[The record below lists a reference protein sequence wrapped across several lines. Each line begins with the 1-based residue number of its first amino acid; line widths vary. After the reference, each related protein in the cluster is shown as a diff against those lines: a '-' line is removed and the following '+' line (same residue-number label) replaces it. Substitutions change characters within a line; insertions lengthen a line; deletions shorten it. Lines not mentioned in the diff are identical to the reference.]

1 VRVCGGIEGGQK
13 GLGRFTLSPTA
24 PIDRNDGQ
32 SASPKKSLYIF
43 AFTSATY
50 TRSLTAEVKEIVSM
64 GFVIWTQKQIV
75 LNYQG
80 LPRMLK
86 VCNGISLSLGALRWK
101 IKRFRDDE
109 QPDNFKKQ

>member
-13 GLGRFTLSPTA
+13 GLGRYTLSPTA

-32 SASPKKSLYIF
+32 SANKKSLYIF
-43 AFTSATY
+43 AFTSATH

-64 GFVIWTQKQIV
+64 GFVIWTQKQVV

-80 LPRMLK
+80 LPRMLTSHLK
-86 VCNGISLSLGALRWK
+86 VCNEISLSLGALRY
-101 IKRFRDDE
+101 F
-109 QPDNFKKQ
+109 